1 MGGRRENDSQ
11 IRGRRG
17 RGRAQVVPREKA
29 RKQGWGGGGG
39 SVSISMHRWNR
50 VGKRGV
56 WPVVGKRNTNGNGNR
71 VMPQGTERK
80 WRQCCDG
87 DLQQRRGLS

>member
-1 MGGRRENDSQ
+1 MMGGRRENDSQ

-17 RGRAQVVPREKA
+17 RGRAQVVPGEKA
-29 RKQGWGGGGG
+29 RKQGGWGG

-50 VGKRGV
+50 VGKGGV

-87 DLQQRRGLS
+87 DPQQRRGLS